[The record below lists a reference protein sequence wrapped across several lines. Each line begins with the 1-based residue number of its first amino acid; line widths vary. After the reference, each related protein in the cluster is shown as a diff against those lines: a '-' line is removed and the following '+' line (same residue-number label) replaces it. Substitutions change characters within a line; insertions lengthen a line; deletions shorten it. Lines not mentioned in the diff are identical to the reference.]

1 MSKLGHIY
9 MINDGV
15 LYTNNN
21 GYDKLIKPMIPLSEF
36 LEDCHFLSTFK
47 EFKEMTDDMIKKEID
62 LLPKHMKDMALND
75 IKNSHRLYLEKQRK
89 QSKINENIYDFVGNK
104 NGLTKEECKYIYEE
118 SEKLMPILLI
128 QYKMDLNMIC
138 KKMKEYQMLLS
149 EACRKKREKK

>member
-1 MSKLGHIY
+1 MSKSGHIY
-9 MINDGV
+9 IINDGV

-47 EFKEMTDDMIKKEID
+47 EFKEMTDDMIKTEID
-62 LLPKHMKDMALND
+62 LFPKHMKDMALND

-89 QSKINENIYDFVGNK
+89 QSKINEKIYDLVGNK
-104 NGLTKEECKYIYEE
+104 YGLTKEECKYIHEE

-138 KKMKEYQMLLS
+138 KKIKEYQMLLS
-149 EACRKKREKK
+149 EECRKKREKK

>member
-21 GYDKLIKPMIPLSEF
+21 GYDKLIIPMIPLSEF